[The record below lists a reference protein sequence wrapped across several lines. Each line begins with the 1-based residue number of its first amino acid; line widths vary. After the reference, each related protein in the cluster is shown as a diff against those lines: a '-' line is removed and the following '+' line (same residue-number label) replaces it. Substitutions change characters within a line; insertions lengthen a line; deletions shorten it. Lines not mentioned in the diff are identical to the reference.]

1 MPPKSFAA
9 GDFLTFSNPR
19 TEALSGSRGGLLRAK
34 MPELDSLR
42 GIACLMVLFF
52 HGFAN
57 RYIPEHLNGVE
68 RIFVGM
74 CRYGFT
80 GVNLFFV
87 LSGFL
92 ITGILL
98 ETRHKTD
105 YYRRFYIRRALRIL
119 PLYYG
124 ILLLLIVVWR
134 AGLTDRPFSWAFLGF
149 SAIYLAN
156 TTPLFDVPIQFGVL
170 WSLAVEEHFY
180 LLWPALVQRLRTK
193 ALVILA
199 FVLCVAALGFRFTA
213 FHFGSDVF
221 GFYTWMV
228 CDGLSM
234 GALLAIAIRHFH
246 QSRRVM
252 LRIATLA
259 FAYAVLCA
267 VVERFATARYTG
279 AALQISGSN
288 AFYGATLI
296 AALLLGSRYGIR
308 SRVLEF
314 FGEISYGLYLVHMLV
329 FDIFDAL
336 ARRHFPVLAPGH
348 LTFPLASVRFGIV
361 AAVAVGSAWLSRWYF
376 EEPFLRLKD
385 RFASDHHSAR
395 DREMEPIPGEAAA

>member
-1 MPPKSFAA
+1 M
-9 GDFLTFSNPR
+9 TFSNPC
-19 TEALSGSRGGLLRAK
+19 TEGLTGSSGGLLRAK

-57 RYIPEHLNGVE
+57 RYIPEHLNAAE
-68 RIFVGM
+68 RVFVAIW
-74 CRYGFT
+74 RYGFT

-98 ETRHKTD
+98 ETRNQAD

-124 ILLLLIVVWR
+124 ILLLLIVVWK
-134 AGLTDRPFSWAFLGF
+134 AGLTDRPISWAFLGF

-156 TTPLFDVPIQFGVL
+156 TTPLFGVPIQFGVL

-180 LLWPALVQRLRTK
+180 LLWPALVRRLKTK

-199 FVLCVAALGFRFTA
+199 FLLCVAALAFRFAA
-213 FHFGSDVF
+213 FHSGSDVF

-234 GALLAIAIRHFH
+234 GALLAIAIRHF
-246 QSRRVM
+246 QQGRRVM

-259 FAYAVLCA
+259 FAYAVLCG

-288 AFYGATLI
+288 AFYGAALI

-329 FDIFDAL
+329 FDIFDAM
-336 ARRHFPVLAPGH
+336 ARRYFPVLAPEH
-348 LTFPLASVRFGIV
+348 LTFPLASLRFSLV
-361 AAVAVGSAWLSRWYF
+361 AAVAIGSAWLSRWYF
-376 EEPFLRLKD
+376 EERFLRLKD
-385 RFASDHHSAR
+385 RFASDQNSAR
-395 DREMEPIPGEAAA
+395 DREMEPVSGEATGVSAA